1 MLAWLSNAS
10 IILLDEPFEGLD
22 VEAISA
28 FSRFLVSQQQ
38 ASLVLT
44 ANKLVD
50 IPKNMQA
57 QLIVMD
63 DLAITWKSEDKLNY
77 DNMIIILRV
86 SPVESER
93 NPLSSKCSILS
104 AEASSS

>member
-1 MLAWLSNAS
+1 ML
-10 IILLDEPFEGLD
+10 
-22 VEAISA
+22 AISA

-44 ANKLVD
+44 ANKLAD

-77 DNMIIILRV
+77 DGLRSELSTWFALSLMISLF
-86 SPVESER
+86 PQ
-93 NPLSSKCSILS
+93 P
-104 AEASSS
+104 